1 MCWLPVSWFAQIGD
15 TTYGHMAFWLYLGHP
30 LISWPTMRRLD
41 PSSGPPLYRQ
51 VADELRDAI
60 ETGTLRPGQL
70 LPTEANLADGFGVSV
85 DVVRA
90 GLGVL
95 RGEGLIVT
103 ERGKGSRVREVPEG
117 IVLRIPPGVT
127 IKCRMPTPQER
138 AALGE
143 AEQRVIPEG
152 VPVFEVERDG
162 RVELF
167 AGDRFTLET
176 VETEAG

>member
-1 MCWLPVSWFAQIGD
+1 
-15 TTYGHMAFWLYLGHP
+15 MAFWLYLGHP

-60 ETGTLRPGQL
+60 RAGTLSPGQL
-70 LPTEANLADGFGVSV
+70 LPTEANLADGFGISV
-85 DVVRA
+85 DAVRA
-90 GLGVL
+90 GLVVL

-103 ERGKGSRVREVPEG
+103 ERGKGSRVREAPDG
-117 IVLRIPPGVT
+117 IVVRVPPGAT
-127 IKCRMPTPQER
+127 IRCRMPTPQER
-138 AALGE
+138 SALGE
-143 AEQRVIPEG
+143 AEGRMIPDG
-152 VPVFEVERDG
+152 VPVFEVYRDG

-176 VETEAG
+176 VAGDND